1 LYSGDDADILMHGGE
16 RVVSGVVFRIS
27 AGFLVGALVLLA
39 TALSLSEYYLEEE
52 RRLAAAGDVEGAI
65 EASRTAIR
73 LDPFDTDALEEQ
85 SVLLQQQRRH
95 EEAADALRQAIER
108 DPHNYMP
115 YLRLG
120 TLQLYALDNFDGAV
134 ESYRD
139 ALRLNPKATAASE
152 ALAQALIR
160 RGDLGAAREEYEK
173 LREEGT
179 ISYQGLFD
187 LGRIY
192 VRTGKPG
199 EGLQAIRHAQ
209 RRAEDGLEELEGP
222 LRTQQRELIESMEL
236 AIADALVVQGRYDE
250 AREVI
255 AQSSSGQAPALLHLL
270 NSDPEAYR
278 ESVVLSGIY

>member
-1 LYSGDDADILMHGGE
+1 L
-16 RVVSGVVFRIS
+16 SGVVFKIS

-39 TALSLSEYYLEEE
+39 TALTLSEHYLKEE
-52 RRLAAAGDVEGAI
+52 RRLAAAGDVAGAI
-65 EASRTAIR
+65 EASRMAVR

-85 SVLLQQQRRH
+85 SVLLQQQERP
-95 EEAADALRQAIER
+95 EEAADALRAAIER

-120 TLQLYALDNFDGAV
+120 TLQLYMLDDLDAAV

-139 ALRLNPKATAASE
+139 ALRLNPKAIAASE

-179 ISYQGLFD
+179 ISYQGLYD

-209 RRAEDGLEELEGP
+209 RRAEAQLDELEGP
-222 LRTQQRELIESMEL
+222 LRTQQQELIESMEL

-255 AQSSSGQAPALLHLL
+255 AESSSEQAPALLHLL
-270 NSDPEAYR
+270 DSDPEAYR
-278 ESVVLSGIY
+278 ESVVMSEIY

>member
-1 LYSGDDADILMHGGE
+1 M
-16 RVVSGVVFRIS
+16 SGVVLRIS
-27 AGFLVGALVLLA
+27 AGFLVGAVVLLA
-39 TALSLSEYYLEEE
+39 VALSLSEYYLEEE

-65 EASRTAIR
+65 EASRTAVR

-85 SVLLQQQRRH
+85 SVLLQQQRRDD
-95 EEAADALRQAIER
+95 ESADVLRQAIER
-108 DPHNYMP
+108 DPHNYLP

-120 TLQLYALDNFDGAV
+120 TLQLYALDDLDGAV
-134 ESYRD
+134 ENYRA
-139 ALRLNPKATAASE
+139 ALKLNPNATAASE

-160 RGDLGAAREEYEK
+160 RGDLGEARDVYEE

-192 VRTGKPG
+192 VRIGKPG

-209 RRAEDGLEELEGP
+209 RRAEDGLDELEGP
-222 LRTQQRELIESMEL
+222 LRTQQEELIESMEL

-255 AQSSSGQAPALLHLL
+255 SQSSSEQAPALLHLL

-278 ESVVLSGIY
+278 ESVVLSEIY

>member
-1 LYSGDDADILMHGGE
+1 L
-16 RVVSGVVFRIS
+16 SGVVFKIS

-39 TALSLSEYYLEEE
+39 TALTLSEYYLQEE
-52 RRLAAAGDVEGAI
+52 RRLAAAGDVAGAI
-65 EASRTAIR
+65 EASRMAVR

-85 SVLLQQQRRH
+85 SVLLQQQERP
-95 EEAADALRQAIER
+95 EEAADALRAAIER

-120 TLQLYALDNFDGAV
+120 TLQLYALDDLDAAV

-139 ALRLNPKATAASE
+139 ALRLNPNATAARE
-152 ALAQALIR
+152 ALAQTLIR

-179 ISYQGLFD
+179 ISYQGLYD

-199 EGLQAIRHAQ
+199 EGLEAIQHAQ
-209 RRAEDGLEELEGP
+209 RRAEAGLDDLEGP
-222 LRTQQRELIESMEL
+222 LRTQQQELIESMEL
-236 AIADALVVQGRYDE
+236 AKADALVVQGRYDE
-250 AREVI
+250 ARKVI
-255 AQSSSGQAPALLHLL
+255 SQSSSEQAPALLQLL

-278 ESVVLSGIY
+278 ESVVLSEIY

>member
-1 LYSGDDADILMHGGE
+1 
-16 RVVSGVVFRIS
+16 VVFKIS
-27 AGFLVGALVLLA
+27 AGFLVGAFVLVA
-39 TALSLSEYYLEEE
+39 AALTLSEHYLKEE
-52 RRLAAAGDVEGAI
+52 RRLAAAGDVAGAI
-65 EASRTAIR
+65 DASQMAVR

-85 SVLLQQQRRH
+85 SVLLQQEERP
-95 EEAADALRQAIER
+95 EEAAAVLRTAIER

-120 TLQLYALDNFDGAV
+120 TLQLYALGDLDGAV
-134 ESYRD
+134 ESYRA

-160 RGDLGAAREEYEK
+160 KGDLGAAREEYEK
-173 LREEGT
+173 LRDEGT
-179 ISYQGLFD
+179 ISYQGLYD

-199 EGLQAIRHAQ
+199 EGLEAIQQAQH
-209 RRAEDGLEELEGP
+209 RAEAQLDELEGP
-222 LRTQQRELIESMEL
+222 LKTQQQELIESMEL
-236 AIADALVVQGRYDE
+236 AKADALVVQGRYDE

-255 AQSSSGQAPALLHLL
+255 SESSSEQAPALLHLL

-278 ESVVLSGIY
+278 ESVMLSEIY